1 MVVITNFSFLL
12 KTTSKGIPPA
22 KMEAACSV
30 HFILKLGLTFLGLV
44 GLLLIK
50 ADIVYYA
57 DSLHSERNALIRQ
70 DLKCFR
76 LLYLFMLLLH

>member
-1 MVVITNFSFLL
+1 
-12 KTTSKGIPPA
+12 
-22 KMEAACSV
+22 MEAACSV

-44 GLLLIK
+44 DLLLIK

-70 DLKCFR
+70 DLKIFQTVFP
-76 LLYLFMLLLH
+76 LYVTVALKNFKGLIN